1 MQITAKILWTKEAN
15 EEAEKIMY
23 SKNNILNVN
32 GSSTR
37 RIEFEAIQTLYNI
50 TKNTNDKHG
59 SISNEMRSRLIALEP
74 KDITFELLLELFADT
89 TSIQKKKEGDISKA
103 KSKLH
108 LQDKMVINKGEYCD
122 NPSKIETTVGKFI
135 YNKFMIEGL
144 DLYQYIGYVD
154 WELTDSGNAKLE
166 GILSQLLLDD
176 KIETKTFFKYVDY
189 RDWLGEQLHFVVT
202 TSFTMGILKTPKEIK
217 DLKKKLIDENREAL
231 KSGDVV
237 LAESIE
243 KQLIA
248 KAKDVLKDDVGM
260 DLYNSEARGSFKN
273 NYKNINII
281 KGPVFNNN
289 TGKYD
294 FIESSYM
301 EGIRKEDIPSYGNA
315 VVLGGYPINL
325 GHYRVIYSENL
336 S

>member
-1 MQITAKILWTKEAN
+1 
-15 EEAEKIMY
+15 MY

-50 TKNTNDKHG
+50 TKNTSDDYDY
-59 SISNEMRSRLIALEP
+59 ISNDMRSYLISLEP
-74 KDITFELLLELFADT
+74 KDITFELLLDLFADK
-89 TSIQKKKEGDISKA
+89 SSVKDKETGKVSKT
-103 KSKLH
+103 KSKLR
-108 LQDKMVINKGEYCD
+108 LQDKMVINKGEFCD
-122 NPSKIETTVGKFI
+122 NKSKIETTVGKFI
-135 YNKFMIEGL
+135 YNKFMIEAL

-154 WELTDSGNAKLE
+154 WELTDSGNNKLE

-176 KIETKTFFKYVDY
+176 KIDTKTFFKYIDY

-202 TSFTMGILKTPKEIK
+202 TSFTMGILKTPKEVK
-217 DLKKKLIDENREAL
+217 DLKTKLINENREAL
-231 KSGDVV
+231 QSGDVV

-248 KAKDVLKDDVGM
+248 KAKDALKDDVGM

-301 EGIRKEDIPSYGNA
+301 DGIRKEDIPSYGNA
-315 VVLGGYPINL
+315 VVLGGYPKIGTL
-325 GHYRVIYSENL
+325 
-336 S
+336 